1 MKKTMILAALFAIS
15 TTAMADDMKKAP
27 DAAKK
32 APDAK
37 DAKKEEP
44 KKEAPK
50 MEAPKP
56 APEIAA
62 AAKDMVGTWNCTSKM
77 AAMGP
82 MPAMEG
88 KGTTKMS
95 LDTTLD
101 KFYIKGEFSFTAGP
115 MKVKGVEYITY
126 DAAMKKWF
134 RFAVDS
140 TGGSEWGSSP
150 DMKAWEGESR
160 MMGMNMKTKAK
171 VDASAKELKVSVD
184 ASMDGKKWNTAVFEM
199 SCKK

>member
-1 MKKTMILAALFAIS
+1 MKKTKTMMLAVALAFS
-15 TTAMADDMKKAP
+15 TTAMADDMKKP
-27 DAAKK
+27 EPAKK
-32 APDAK
+32 APDT
-37 DAKKEEP
+37 AKKEEP
-44 KKEAPK
+44 KAPK

-88 KGTTKMS
+88 KGTTKMT
-95 LDTTLD
+95 LDATLD
-101 KFYIKGEFSFTAGP
+101 KFYIKGEFSMTAGP

-126 DAAMKKWF
+126 DSAMKKWF

-150 DMKAWEGESR
+150 DMKNWEGETR
-160 MMGMNMKTKAK
+160 MMGMNMKTKGK
-171 VDASAKELKVSVD
+171 VDATAKELKVSMES
-184 ASMDGKKWNTAVFEM
+184 SMDGGKKWSTGAFEM
-199 SCKK
+199 TCKK